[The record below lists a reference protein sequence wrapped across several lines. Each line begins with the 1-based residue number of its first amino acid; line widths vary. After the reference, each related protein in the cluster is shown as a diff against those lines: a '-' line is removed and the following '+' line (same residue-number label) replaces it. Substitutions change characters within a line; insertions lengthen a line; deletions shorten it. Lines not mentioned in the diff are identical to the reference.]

1 MNSQSSFSSTGS
13 SAADASG
20 ALHTLLSP
28 DGYYTYLGIAK
39 PPSNTSSSTLL
50 KEKSTPGDHTID
62 KTLIQKNYRKLSLR
76 LHPDRPSGDEEA
88 FRVLE
93 RAKHV
98 LTSDKL
104 RKQYDLLG
112 LDLEDD
118 DHSDESHQED
128 EDGNVAEEKKSAN
141 ENPDGVLGH
150 MASATV
156 AAFLQ
161 LAVRTGESSFLDLKE
176 VFP

>member
-1 MNSQSSFSSTGS
+1 MNSQSSFSSTNANAKDAS
-13 SAADASG
+13 SA
-20 ALHTLLSP
+20 LHILLAP
-28 DGYYTYLGIAK
+28 DGYYTYLGIEK
-39 PPSNTSSSTLL
+39 PVSSHSSLL
-50 KEKSTPGDHTID
+50 TKDNQTKETKQELDLTA
-62 KTLIQKNYRKLSLR
+62 IQKNYRKLSLR
-76 LHPDRPSGDEEA
+76 LHPDRPTGDEEA

-98 LTSDKL
+98 LMTEKL

-128 EDGNVAEEKKSAN
+128 EDGVSNEEKKDGDGK
-141 ENPDGVLGH
+141 PDGVLSH

-161 LAVRTGESSFLDLKE
+161 LAVRTGEYIFRKKYILI
-176 VFP
+176 

>member
-1 MNSQSSFSSTGS
+1 MPATMNSNSSFSSAGS
-13 SAADASG
+13 NTTDASAA
-20 ALHTLLSP
+20 LHMLLSP
-28 DGYYTYLGIAK
+28 DGYYVYLGITK
-39 PPSNTSSSTLL
+39 PLSNASTSTLAN
-50 KEKSTPGDHTID
+50 EKSPPEDNTFD

-98 LTSDKL
+98 LMTDKL

-128 EDGNVAEEKKSAN
+128 EDGNTSGGKKTETDGST
-141 ENPDGVLGH
+141 DGVMGH

-161 LAVRTGESSFLDLKE
+161 LAVRTGELF
-176 VFP
+176 